1 MRLHVELSGQFIG
14 VLSGDERT
22 FDFTPARTAID
33 HFGVGSRALSV
44 AVPLVARPNRAH
56 ASRRRSFFEELLP
69 EGDQLE
75 FMLAMAGLRRRD
87 ALAFLARFGR
97 DIAGALQIWDADNPT
112 EPQTPEARPV
122 SEEDVH
128 VLLTERAANPLA
140 NSGVLGK
147 TSLAGVQPKIVLAQ
161 LDGGWHQVFGG
172 FPSTHIVKPIV
183 SNRPTEIFDEEYG
196 ARFTRAL
203 GVANFDTHLA
213 NFGGTDA
220 LVIQR
225 FDRDLAVPGG
235 RVHQEDF
242 NQVLGAAGNQKYQ
255 AYGGIVNLKRIAEV
269 LRTHGQANDMRKLA
283 VVTTLGVA
291 ISNLDMHAKN
301 LGLLHYADGHIALA
315 PAYDF
320 VPHGLREGLDGQL
333 ALAVNKKY
341 LHATVTKDDLVL
353 EFSSWGMRGTKDI
366 VNDTLEQVQVIAA
379 REEPVTQAAI
389 GLAENASATVQH
401 LLDGRAAGAMEMGP

>member
-14 VLSGDERT
+14 ELSGDERT

-44 AVPLVARPNRAH
+44 AMPFVARPNRAH
-56 ASRRRSFFEELLP
+56 SSRRRNFFEELLP

-87 ALAFLARFGR
+87 TLAFLARFGR

-147 TSLAGVQPKIVLAQ
+147 TSLAGVQPKIVLAH
-161 LDGGWHQVFGG
+161 LNGGWHQVFGG

-183 SNRPTEIFDEEYG
+183 SSRPTEIFDEEYG

-203 GVANFDTHLA
+203 GIANFDTHLA

-242 NQVLGAAGNQKYQ
+242 NQVLGAARNQKYQ

-269 LRTHGQANDMRKLA
+269 LRTHGQAHDMRKLA
-283 VVTTLGVA
+283 VITTLGVA

-320 VPHGLREGLDGQL
+320 VPHGLREGLVGQL

-353 EFSSWGMRGTKDI
+353 EFSSWGLRGTKDI

-379 REEPVTQAAI
+379 REEPVTQAAA

-401 LLDGRAAGAMEMGP
+401 LLDGRAAGAMEIGS

>member
-14 VLSGDERT
+14 ELNGDERT
-22 FDFTPARTAID
+22 FDFTPARGAID

-56 ASRRRSFFEELLP
+56 ASRRRNFFEELLP

-87 ALAFLARFGR
+87 TLAFLARFGR
-97 DIAGALQIWDADNPT
+97 DIAGALQIWDADDPT
-112 EPQTPEARPV
+112 EPQAPEARPV

-140 NSGVLGK
+140 NSGVQSK

-172 FPSTHIVKPIV
+172 FPSTHIVKPMV
-183 SNRPTEIFDEEYG
+183 SSRPTEIFDEEYG

-213 NFGGTDA
+213 NFGRTDA

-225 FDRDLAVPGG
+225 FDRALAVPGG

-255 AYGGIVNLKRIAEV
+255 MYGGIVNLKRIADV
-269 LRTHGQANDMRKLA
+269 LRTHGEAHDMRQLA
-283 VVTTLGVA
+283 VITTLGVA

-301 LGLLHYADGHIALA
+301 LGLLHHADGHIALA

-320 VPHGLREGLDGQL
+320 VPHGLRDGLDGQL

-341 LHATVTKDDLVL
+341 LHATVTKDDLVREL
-353 EFSSWGMRGTKDI
+353 SSWGLRGAQNI

-379 REEPVTQAAI
+379 REEPAAQAAA
-389 GLAENASATVQH
+389 GLAENASATVQN
-401 LLDGRAAGAMEMGP
+401 LLAGRAAGQLE